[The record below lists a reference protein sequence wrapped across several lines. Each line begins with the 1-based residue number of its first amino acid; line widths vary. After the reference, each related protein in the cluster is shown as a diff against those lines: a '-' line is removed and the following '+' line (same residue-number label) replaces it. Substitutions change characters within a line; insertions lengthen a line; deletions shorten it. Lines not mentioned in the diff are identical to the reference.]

1 MTVHKDRN
9 YGIDLLRM
17 VSMMLVVV
25 LHVEGHGGVLEAAQ
39 GHAVYW
45 AYLPESFA
53 YSAVNCYALISGYVG
68 FEGRWRPANLIRLW
82 MQVCFYSVGITA
94 LYGLA
99 VPGSVGVTDLLH
111 AALPVTYQYVDY
123 WYFTAYF
130 GLFFLIPLLN
140 YLVCH
145 MPRAQ
150 LRAALASLLL
160 VFSVLPTVMRH
171 DRFCLSNG
179 YSVWWLAIL
188 YLLGGYLKRYN
199 ALKRFRGSRALLL
212 YVGFSLLSYL
222 LRMGADFLARHVAAY
237 AWIGERFFGA
247 QAIWLNYLSP
257 TVLAAAIFLV
267 LFFADLPL
275 PARLVAVV
283 RRVSPLAFGV
293 YLIHNHPLVGD
304 YWMDGRFADLAALPG
319 PLLVLAVVAV
329 ALAIYLACT
338 LLDGLRA
345 GLFRL
350 LRLRDLANWL
360 EQQIRAAWGRVL
372 AFL

>member
-1 MTVHKDRN
+1 MQKNRN

-39 GHAVYW
+39 GHAAYW

-68 FEGRWRPANLIRLW
+68 AEGRWRPANLIRLW

-94 LYGLA
+94 LYGLMM
-99 VPGSVGVTDLLH
+99 PGTIGVTDLLH
-111 AALPVTYQYVDY
+111 AALPVTFQYVDY

-150 LRAALASLLL
+150 LRMALAGLVL
-160 VFSVLPTVMRH
+160 VFSVLPTVMRQ
-171 DRFCLSNG
+171 DRFYLSNG

-188 YLLGGYLKRYN
+188 YLLGGYLKRYG
-199 ALKRFRGSRALLL
+199 ALKRFRGRPGLLL

-222 LRMGADFLARHVAAY
+222 LRMGAAYLTQRVALY
-237 AWIGERFFGA
+237 AEIGNRFFGA
-247 QAIWLNYLSP
+247 QAAWLNYLSP
-257 TVLAAAIFLV
+257 TVLVAAVGLV
-267 LFFADLPL
+267 LFFAGLSLP
-275 PARLVAVV
+275 PRVVAVV
-283 RRVSPLAFGV
+283 RWASPLAFGV

-304 YWMDGRFADLAALPG
+304 YWMDGRFAGLAALPG
-319 PLLVLAVVAV
+319 PLMVLAVPAA
-329 ALAIYLACT
+329 ALAIYLVCT
-338 LLDGLRA
+338 VLDGLRA
-345 GLFRL
+345 GVFRL
-350 LRLRDLANWL
+350 LHLHSLADWLEGRLRLLW
-360 EQQIRAAWGRVL
+360 RRVL
-372 AFL
+372 ALL